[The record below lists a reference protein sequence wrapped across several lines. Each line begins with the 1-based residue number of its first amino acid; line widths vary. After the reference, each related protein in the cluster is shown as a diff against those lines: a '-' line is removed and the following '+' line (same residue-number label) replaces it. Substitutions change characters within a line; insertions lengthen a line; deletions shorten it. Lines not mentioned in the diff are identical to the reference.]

1 MDWTPL
7 WTALDTPTIKI
18 AFLTTAEC
26 TDKTSILSKFLL
38 QDGPSTMSIF
48 MNFFFSV

>member
-1 MDWTPL
+1 MD

-38 QDGPSTMSIF
+38 QDGPTTMSIF